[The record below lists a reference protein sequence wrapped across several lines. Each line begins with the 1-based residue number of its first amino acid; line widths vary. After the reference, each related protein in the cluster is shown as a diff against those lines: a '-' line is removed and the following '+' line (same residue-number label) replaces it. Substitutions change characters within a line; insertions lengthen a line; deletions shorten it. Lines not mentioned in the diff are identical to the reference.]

1 MSSSKSPSASPISS
15 TATALVLLSSATI
28 AASQAVTPA
37 VAANVSSTGLQVVT
51 AVPSSGDLTLTSTFS
66 AQPSS
71 PSAST
76 SSTANKALSSA
87 SETSIAS
94 ETSSEGTL
102 TAISSAV
109 SSGTPASTTSSS
121 ITTPTTTST
130 STSSSV
136 TATSSSSITSI
147 LTASGSSTI
156 VESSSLIPSSILI
169 LPTTTPSPSSTA
181 SSGPSITTAT
191 ASSES
196 NTSNPS
202 ATSFKST
209 SHKLSSQEIAGIS
222 FGAVAAAAILSLI
235 LFALYRRRRARE
247 AATVTVA
254 NNKHGSFPESAWL
267 YDPRMTPAV
276 ASPHRSGSPVSSM
289 HSSVSSSA
297 SRRDEALLSAIAIP
311 AVLPQRHVS
320 NPVGRALTSNP
331 PSAAERHRISSSVP
345 EFKLLPPT
353 PSAAAVVSDSTIPS
367 PIAEVTTPKETKRE
381 SLPAILKIGGGKK
394 RPLTAA
400 PVMQKVKTGPNKPLP
415 PRPAINAKDR
425 PFSFEAG
432 DDGAQQFGVAK

>member
-37 VAANVSSTGLQVVT
+37 VAANVSSTGLQVIA

-130 STSSSV
+130 ST
-136 TATSSSSITSI
+136 SSITSI

-331 PSAAERHRISSSVP
+331 PSAAKRHRISSSVP

>member
-1 MSSSKSPSASPISS
+1 MSS

-37 VAANVSSTGLQVVT
+37 VAANVSSTGLQVVA
-51 AVPSSGDLTLTSTFS
+51 AVPWSSDLTSTSAFS
-66 AQPSS
+66 AQKSS
-71 PSAST
+71 PPAST
-76 SSTANKALSSA
+76 SSTADKAVSSA

-94 ETSSEGTL
+94 ETSSAGTL
-102 TAISSAV
+102 PAISSAV
-109 SSGTPASTTSSS
+109 SSTSTPASTISSS
-121 ITTPTTTST
+121 LTRPITTST

-147 LTASGSSTI
+147 LTASGSPTI
-156 VESSSLIPSSILI
+156 VESNSVIPSSILI
-169 LPTTTPSPSSTA
+169 LPTTTPSPPLTA
-181 SSGPSITTAT
+181 SSSPSITTAT

-196 NTSNPS
+196 NTSHPS
-202 ATSFKST
+202 ATPLKLT
-209 SHKLSSQEIAGIS
+209 SHRLSSQEVAGIS

-235 LFALYRRRRARE
+235 LFALYRRRRAHR
-247 AATVTVA
+247 AAAVA
-254 NNKHGSFPESAWL
+254 AVNNKHGSFPESAWL
-267 YDPRMTPAV
+267 YDPRMTPAA

-311 AVLPQRHVS
+311 AVLPRRHVS
-320 NPVGRALTSNP
+320 NPIGGALTSNP
-331 PSAAERHRISSSVP
+331 PSAAKRHRVSSSVP

-353 PSAAAVVSDSTIPS
+353 PSAAAAANDSTIPS
-367 PIAEVTTPKETKRE
+367 PIAEVTTPQETKRE

-415 PRPAINAKDR
+415 PRPVIDAKDR

-432 DDGAQQFGVAK
+432 DDGAQHFGIAK